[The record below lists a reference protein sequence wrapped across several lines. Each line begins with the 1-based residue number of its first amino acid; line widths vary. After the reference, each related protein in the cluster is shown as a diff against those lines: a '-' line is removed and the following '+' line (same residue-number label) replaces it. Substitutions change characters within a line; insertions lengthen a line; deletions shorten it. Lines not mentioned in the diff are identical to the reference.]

1 MAEKFKYVL
10 IMGVSGAGKSS
21 IGAELADRMQAHF
34 IEADDHHDISN
45 INKMRAGS
53 PLNDADRE
61 AWLIKI
67 KAEIVNNIRK
77 GNVVVACSA
86 LKKQYRDFLGL
97 ENHQLVY
104 LKVDEATARRRVK
117 NRDAHFMPETLIES
131 QFSALEEPS
140 NAVVCDSLLSKTDIV
155 ENILQRI

>member
-1 MAEKFKYVL
+1 MIEKFKYVL

-21 IGAELADRMQAHF
+21 VGSELADRMLAHF
-34 IEADDHHDISN
+34 IEADDHHNISN

-61 AWLIKI
+61 DWLIKI
-67 KAEIVNNIRK
+67 KAEIVKKIST

-86 LKKQYRDFLGL
+86 LKKQYRDFLDL

-104 LKVDEATARRRVK
+104 LKIDKATARQRVK

-140 NAVVCDSLLSKTDIV
+140 NAVVCDALLSTNDII
-155 ENILQRI
+155 ENILQKI